1 MQGSYLSVIA
11 HPEVLS
17 GIHVT
22 GVSSVYTDALVDFST
37 TIVYQWGSN
46 YDFWRFHTLF
56 LM

>member
-22 GVSSVYTDALVDFST
+22 GVSSVYTDALVDFPT

-56 LM
+56 LT